1 MPAWSSRAGA
11 TGNTGGMAVGSDRFG
26 RDDDATARYSAALRH
41 SSRVR
46 LLRRAI
52 PVGAIVVVAAVAFI
66 AFVEPF
72 RTLPAGLTVGPV
84 SMNGTK
90 VTMELPKLSGF
101 KKDARPYEVT
111 ARWAAQDIKN
121 PTIIELKDIRARI
134 ALQERGMAT
143 VEAADGIYN
152 TQSEQI
158 RLKDD
163 VKITSDSGY
172 DARLS
177 SATVEFKAGT
187 VTSDEPVTVRF
198 TGGTI
203 DAEGVDM
210 LDSGQH
216 VVFRG
221 RVRTVLNPDARPV
234 PAAAG
239 LPPATTPAP
248 KVSP

>member
-1 MPAWSSRAGA
+1 
-11 TGNTGGMAVGSDRFG
+11 MAVGSDRFG

-52 PVGAIVVVAAVAFI
+52 PVGAVVVVAAVAFV

-121 PTIIELKDIRARI
+121 PTIIELTDIRARI

-172 DARLS
+172 EARLS
-177 SATVEFKAGT
+177 SAIVEFKAGT
-187 VTSDEPVTVRF
+187 VTSNDPVTVRF

-210 LDSGQH
+210 LDNGQH

-221 RVRTVLNPDARPV
+221 RVRTVMNPDARPV

-239 LPPATTPAP
+239 LPPAAPPAP

>member
-1 MPAWSSRAGA
+1 
-11 TGNTGGMAVGSDRFG
+11 MAVGSDRFG

-52 PVGAIVVVAAVAFI
+52 PVGAVVVVAAVAFV

-172 DARLS
+172 EARLS

-187 VTSDEPVTVRF
+187 VTSDDPVTVRF

-210 LDSGQH
+210 LDNGQH

-221 RVRTVLNPDARPV
+221 RVRTVMNPDARPV

>member
-1 MPAWSSRAGA
+1 
-11 TGNTGGMAVGSDRFG
+11 
-26 RDDDATARYSAALRH
+26 
-41 SSRVR
+41 
-46 LLRRAI
+46 
-52 PVGAIVVVAAVAFI
+52 
-66 AFVEPF
+66 
-72 RTLPAGLTVGPV
+72 
-84 SMNGTK
+84 
-90 VTMELPKLSGF
+90 
-101 KKDARPYEVT
+101 
-111 ARWAAQDIKN
+111 
-121 PTIIELKDIRARI
+121 
-134 ALQERGMAT
+134 MAT